1 MPGLDPNQ
9 IVFVLSLLYSEP
21 IILRHN
27 PLINTYHEVTSS
39 EPELVVSVSIFFPVS
54 CLFVL
59 TYSPQ
64 KFLKARICYI
74 ISYHHLFITPDD
86 SVLSKD

>member
-27 PLINTYHEVTSS
+27 PLINTYHGVTSS
-39 EPELVVSVSIFFPVS
+39 EPELVVSVSIFFPV
-54 CLFVL
+54 
-59 TYSPQ
+59 
-64 KFLKARICYI
+64 FLLICPHIFPTKIPEGPYLLHNLLP
-74 ISYHHLFITPDD
+74 SSLYYTGR
-86 SVLSKD
+86 